1 MWNVDC
7 TDTLVWVCWYKIR
20 LSASDR
26 LKCDMC
32 ICLSGVDCM
41 GILDFKCKRSNNLS
55 KKSTT
60 DLYLAFKCKSSNN
73 LSKKSTTDLCNEYFT
88 THEVLFECKH
98 GLACSNNT
106 KV

>member
-7 TDTLVWVCWYKIR
+7 TDTLVWVCWCKFR

-26 LKCDMC
+26 LRGGLC
-32 ICLSGVDCM
+32 IYVAGEDCM
-41 GILDFKCKRSNNLS
+41 GILNFNKCN
-55 KKSTT
+55 
-60 DLYLAFKCKSSNN
+60 SSNN
-73 LSKKSTTDLCNEYFT
+73 LSKKSTTDLSNEYST
-88 THEVLFECKH
+88 TQEVLFECKH

>member
-32 ICLSGVDCM
+32 ICLSGLGCM
-41 GILDFKCKRSNNLS
+41 GILD
-55 KKSTT
+55 
-60 DLYLAFKCKSSNN
+60 FKCKSSNN

-88 THEVLFECKH
+88 TQEVLFECKH